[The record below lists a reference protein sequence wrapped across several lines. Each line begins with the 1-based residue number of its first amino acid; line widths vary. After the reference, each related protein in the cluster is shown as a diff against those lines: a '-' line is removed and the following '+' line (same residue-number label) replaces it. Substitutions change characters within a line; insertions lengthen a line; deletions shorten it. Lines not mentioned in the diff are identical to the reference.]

1 MLLPGPQPA
10 MPAAARQP
18 TVRDTT
24 TMTPTIPPA
33 ETGGEDEVNEPPAVD
48 DAQAKKQRQ
57 ATQRNEWMKTQR
69 ANKEYL
75 EKEAAAAKA
84 RRAKKKAAA
93 MAAATTMITSTC
105 TAAATASTLVE
116 ATTVL
121 VEATTVS
128 SNQQQPVANEIS
140 NSRKRKAGAATPL
153 ESLG

>member
-1 MLLPGPQPA
+1 

-33 ETGGEDEVNEPPAVD
+33 ETGGEDEVNEPPAVN

-75 EKEAAAAKA
+75 EKEAADAKA
-84 RRAKKKAAA
+84 RRDKKKAAA
-93 MAAATTMITSTC
+93 ITAATTIITSKC

-121 VEATTVS
+121 VEATT
-128 SNQQQPVANEIS
+128 QQS
-140 NSRKRKAGAATPL
+140 AATRC
-153 ESLG
+153 